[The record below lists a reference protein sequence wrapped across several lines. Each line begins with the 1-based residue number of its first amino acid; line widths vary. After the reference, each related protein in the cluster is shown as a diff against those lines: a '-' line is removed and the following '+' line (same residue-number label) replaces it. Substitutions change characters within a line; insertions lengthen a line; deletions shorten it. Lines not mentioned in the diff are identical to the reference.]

1 MQVASYKRNEKKK
14 YLNWAKRDSE
24 REKFANEITFGLQ
37 TLNSFWLLL
46 LLLFSDY
53 IKSIWF
59 YVHIWILVL

>member
-1 MQVASYKRNEKKK
+1 MQVASYKRNEK
-14 YLNWAKRDSE
+14 YLNWAKRESE

-37 TLNSFWLLL
+37 TLDSFWLL

-53 IKSIWF
+53 IKSTWF